1 MISIAMAYKNRRPQL
16 IKTLESI
23 ESQSYKDIE
32 VIIID
37 DGSDEKHKIT
47 DLKSKFPFVTVASM
61 REHPYKNPCIVYN
74 TAFSLCSG
82 DIVIIQNPEC
92 LHVGELI
99 QSVADNIDDSK
110 YLSYACY
117 CVREHLMDKLHSSQ
131 DKKELILS
139 LPQSY
144 DASQHDE
151 ITWYNH
157 SKYRKVDFHFTTA
170 ITRKSLESLSG
181 FDERF
186 KHGMEYDDNEFITRV
201 VRKGLEIVNIDDPFS
216 IHQHHTNTY
225 GGAIINNEYMTQD
238 ELITLNYNIHKEFT
252 LKEASYKAPANEY
265 YNCNWN

>member
-37 DGSDEKHKIT
+37 DGSDEEHKVA
-47 DLKSKFPFVTVASM
+47 DLKSKFPFVTVVVINDN
-61 REHPYKNPCIVYN
+61 PYKNPCIVYN

-82 DIVIIQNPEC
+82 EVVIIQNPEC

-117 CVREHLMDKLHSSQ
+117 NVTKDNLDRLYNSE
-131 DKKELILS
+131 DKKEFILS

-144 DASQHDE
+144 NQSKGEA

-157 SKYRKVDFHFTTA
+157 SEYRKVDFHFTTA
-170 ITRKSLESLSG
+170 MTRKNLESLSG

-186 KHGMEYDDNEFITRV
+186 KHGMEYDDDEFRTRV
-201 VRKGLEIVNIDDPFS
+201 IRKGLEIVNIDDPFS
-216 IHQHHTNTY
+216 IHQYHTSTY
-225 GGAIINNEYMTQD
+225 GGAIVNQRYMTQHD
-238 ELITLNYNIHKEFT
+238 LRTINFNAYVKFT
-252 LKEASYKAPANEY
+252 SAETSHKAPVNEY